1 MTLYSVLILICSLS
15 VSPSECRP
23 ETAIDV
29 VQGPKVQNQLQCGF
43 FGQATIAGTTIA
55 PREGLEYM
63 KIVCRRAREA

>member
-1 MTLYSVLILICSLS
+1 MTPYSVLILICSLS

-29 VQGPKVQNQLQCGF
+29 VQGPKVQNQFQCGF
-43 FGQATIAGTTIA
+43 LGQATIARTAIA
-55 PREGLEYM
+55 PREGQEYM

>member
-1 MTLYSVLILICSLS
+1 MTPYSVLILICSLS

-43 FGQATIAGTTIA
+43 MGQASIAATAIA
-55 PREGLEYM
+55 PREGQEYM
-63 KIVCRRAREA
+63 KIVCRPARQT

>member
-1 MTLYSVLILICSLS
+1 MTPYSILILICSLS

-29 VQGPKVQNQLQCGF
+29 VQGPKVQSWAQCGF
-43 FGQATIAGTTIA
+43 LGQATIASTTIA

-63 KIVCRRAREA
+63 KIVCRRASEA